1 MTRPTLIVI
10 AGPTAI
16 GKTAVAIALAKALK
30 TEILSADSRQFFREM
45 SIGTA
50 KPSAGELAEAP
61 HHFINTL
68 SIQEDYNAGKYEE
81 EAIPLL
87 DHLFQTHPF
96 VILAGGSGMYVD
108 AVCKGF
114 DPLPAV
120 TPEQR
125 EELNAL
131 FAKEGLPALQELLF
145 KHDPD
150 HYANVDLK
158 NPQRLIRAL
167 EVTLSTGTPYS
178 SLRKGKVKHRNF
190 NILRIGLHTQKES
203 LHARINKRVD
213 AMMQEGFVEEAKT
226 LYPLRHLNAL
236 QSVGYSELFDYLE
249 EKLDL
254 PSAIDL
260 IKQNTRRFAK
270 RQMTW
275 FQKDRDTVWLDP
287 LTQPSLLS
295 DIHTLARN
303 KTEMKPE

>member
-1 MTRPTLIVI
+1 MFPTLIVLT
-10 AGPTAI
+10 GPTAI
-16 GKTAVAIALAKALK
+16 GKTDISIRLARELG

-45 SIGTA
+45 TIGTA
-50 KPSAGELAEAP
+50 KASAEELAEVP
-61 HHFINTL
+61 HHFINNR
-68 SIQEDYNAGKYEE
+68 SIQEEYNAGKFEE

-87 DHLFQTHPF
+87 EQLFKTHSIL
-96 VILAGGSGMYVD
+96 VLAGGSGMYVD

-120 TPEQR
+120 TSAQR

-131 FAKEGLPALQELLF
+131 FAREGLSALQELLF

-178 SLRKGKVKHRNF
+178 SLRKGKIKKRHF
-190 NILRIGLHTQKES
+190 NILRIGLHTSKEL
-203 LHARINKRVD
+203 LHARINKRVEL
-213 AMMQEGFVEEAKT
+213 MMQEGFLEEARA

-236 QSVGYSELFDYLE
+236 QSVGYTELFDHLE
-249 EKLDL
+249 GKLDL
-254 PSAIDL
+254 PAAIEL

-275 FQKDRDTVWLDP
+275 FQKDTDTLWFDP
-287 LTQPSLLS
+287 LIQPSLLS
-295 DIHTLARN
+295 DILAHARI
-303 KTEMKPE
+303 KTKKKPE